1 VGVMQVFVFVKNN
14 KKSSC
19 STIEQLDNIKDIKN
33 TNKLTSKNKK
43 YIIVFLVCFGYA
55 ALVNNYYRPFVYS
68 SKFNDFGFADI
79 GNNITFIPGVYSLM
93 RLCRQKYIISKNIE
107 ILFYFV
113 ILSLVEVLSAFI
125 PNIGTFDP
133 KDILGL
139 LIGAVLL
146 FFFIK
151 NDK

>member
-1 VGVMQVFVFVKNN
+1 VCAKNN

-19 STIEQLDNIKDIKN
+19 STIEQLDNIKYIKN
-33 TNKLTSKNKK
+33 TNELTPKNKK
-43 YIIVFLVCFGYA
+43 YIIVFLACFGYA
-55 ALVNNYYRPFVYS
+55 ALVNNYYRPLVYS
-68 SKFNDFGFADI
+68 NKFNDFGFADI

-93 RLCRQKYIISKNIE
+93 RLCRQEHIISKNIE
-107 ILFYFV
+107 IIFYFV
-113 ILSLVEVLSAFI
+113 TLSIVEVLSAFI
-125 PNIGTFDP
+125 PNIGVFDP

-139 LIGAVLL
+139 LIGAVLI